1 MAATVPQAKIMKH
14 ISWHTFRRTFSNAA
28 EGQRRGHQDGARE
41 LLRHANSR
49 ITLEI
54 YTQAVTPAKRAA
66 QTKVV
71 EMILLKPKEQKELE
85 ETLGKARILLSN
97 PSEPTPR
104 AGSVS
109 A

>member
-1 MAATVPQAKIMKH
+1 VQ
-14 ISWHTFRRTFSNAA
+14 
-28 EGQRRGHQDGARE
+28 E

-49 ITLEI
+49 ITVDI

-71 EMILLKPKEQKELE
+71 EMIVPKTKEQKELE
-85 ETLGKARILLSN
+85 ETLEKARIPLSN
-97 PSEPTPR
+97 PSERTPSR
-104 AGSVS
+104 LPFVS